1 MINKLFSPEI
11 HLQLCVLLSQKEGR
25 KMFLICALDVRVSEA
40 MVTSG
45 LVHSPGFERGHLDHR
60 QLEESSL
67 SESDAPQLS
76 LSPRVI

>member
-1 MINKLFSPEI
+1 
-11 HLQLCVLLSQKEGR
+11 
-25 KMFLICALDVRVSEA
+25 MFLICALDVRVSEA